1 MTLPI
6 LVTGGTGTPGG
17 ADRAGEG
24 IEASTANP
32 GPSAQTNADGS
43 GPAVGRTRVT
53 QGR

>member
-6 LVTGGTGTPGG
+6 LVIDGTGTPGG
-17 ADRAGEG
+17 ADRAGEE

-32 GPSAQTNADGS
+32 GPSAGTNAGGS
-43 GPAVGRTRVT
+43 EPAVGTTEVT

>member
-6 LVTGGTGTPGG
+6 LVTGGTDTPGG

-32 GPSAQTNADGS
+32 GPGAGTNADGS
-43 GPAVGRTRVT
+43 EPAVGTTEVT